1 MECKNMTEK
10 KYNILVT
17 GGAGFIGTNLTK
29 TLLEQGNPST
39 TLGINKVFCI
49 DNLNDYYS
57 PQIKKNNIK
66 QFDDNPNYQF
76 QKLDIKNFNDL
87 EKLFSDNSFDVVIHL
102 AARAGVR
109 ASIENP
115 SNYIQT
121 NIQGTLN
128 LLECLRKKPRTKF
141 IFASSSS
148 VYGNIKEIPFREDMN
163 ITNPV
168 SPYAATKLSTE
179 AICYTYHHLYKIKI
193 VGLRFFT
200 VYGPHN
206 RPDMAHYKF
215 TQSILEGKPIFKYG
229 DGSTSRDYTYVD
241 DIVQGIMACLD
252 KNFSFE
258 IFNLGNS
265 TPVTLNKMISTLEKV
280 LNKKAIIDQRP
291 IPAGDVMHT
300 YADISKAQKLLNWEP
315 KTPYEEGVKK
325 MIEWYKNNDR

>member
-1 MECKNMTEK
+1 MMLKNNK
-10 KYNILVT
+10 NLSNGLKILIT

-57 PQIKKNNIK
+57 PEIKKNNIK

-128 LLECLRKKPRTKF
+128 LFLLHLLRSMETSKKF
-141 IFASSSS
+141 LL
-148 VYGNIKEIPFREDMN
+148 G
-163 ITNPV
+163 
-168 SPYAATKLSTE
+168 
-179 AICYTYHHLYKIKI
+179 KI
-193 VGLRFFT
+193 
-200 VYGPHN
+200 
-206 RPDMAHYKF
+206 
-215 TQSILEGKPIFKYG
+215 
-229 DGSTSRDYTYVD
+229 
-241 DIVQGIMACLD
+241 
-252 KNFSFE
+252 
-258 IFNLGNS
+258 
-265 TPVTLNKMISTLEKV
+265 
-280 LNKKAIIDQRP
+280 
-291 IPAGDVMHT
+291 
-300 YADISKAQKLLNWEP
+300 
-315 KTPYEEGVKK
+315 
-325 MIEWYKNNDR
+325 